1 MIMSSMSSSSCVS
14 VDDYRDICR
23 DFGLIY
29 GKSYAKEFANKLH
42 ELCEQNSGLSLNG
55 PSIEFIINVF
65 TQEFAQYLH
74 QELNINDNLCDSNQ
88 QQSQQHKSSD
98 SSLNKTNSLNETK
111 KEFDLNLATTAP
123 TDGNDNSVDNNNTSD
138 ALTTNESQTDGNS
151 VPSAH
156 NTSNT
161 SIPINDN
168 TVTTHNN
175 NNCTQLLVNA
185 SKATRITT
193 IISTTTSTPT
203 TNGSVNVRPKS
214 TLPNSGLSP
223 VGQSSS
229 ATPDDY
235 SDLSD
240 NETETESPKTHYRK
254 FFRRLSFKGLR
265 KGKGLFH
272 KQHSD
277 EVELSNTQTH
287 TNHTSQNSPQET
299 NKRDR
304 NRDSKMDHKWL
315 LSKTQTKTAANES
328 IIKEGVV
335 NYMTVDN
342 SNIDG
347 KQKWEKN
354 RMVLVKTT
362 GGYMLEF
369 YAPNK
374 PLKPK
379 SGVFCFLITEARET
393 TALEMPDQEHTF
405 VLKAENMMEYII
417 EAQDTEDMRQW
428 LSSIKYC
435 MRFNSDGTTDDNE
448 ITTGF
453 PYDNIPRL
461 QETEN
466 NRSSNHLSAVADPTN
481 GPGGG
486 TNSDICGSM
495 REYPWF
501 HGMLSRSDAAQL
513 VLREGQIG
521 HGVFLVRQSETR
533 KGEYVL
539 TFNFQGRA
547 KHLRMAI
554 INEGQCRVQH
564 LWFQTIFDMLEH
576 FRIHPIPLESGG
588 TSDVT
593 LTDYV
598 VYNEHLPTNSGSPA
612 LTNSHNTS
620 DSITNGQQQSSQQ
633 LSHIRERVPSIPEL
647 QEIATY
653 GGSVRLRSSS
663 LDNLLQLQSQ
673 QLATVGTNNRAV
685 ENTYHFV

>member
-1 MIMSSMSSSSCVS
+1 MSDQNMSSVSAMSEEYVG
-14 VDDYRDICR
+14 ICR
-23 DFGLIY
+23 DFCLIC
-29 GKSYAKEFANKLH
+29 GKSYAKEFANKLN
-42 ELCEQNSGLSLNG
+42 ELCEENSGLELNG
-55 PSIEFIINVF
+55 SNIDAIIRLF
-65 TQEFAQYLH
+65 TQQFAQYLH
-74 QELNINDNLCDSNQ
+74 QELDINFICDNNNQ
-88 QQSQQHKSSD
+88 HIITSSD
-98 SSLNKTNSLNETK
+98 TNSLDANITETNET
-111 KEFDLNLATTAP
+111 NATKHELDFNGTAI
-123 TDGNDNSVDNNNTSD
+123 
-138 ALTTNESQTDGNS
+138 TTNVTNSCDAMAAKDGHHLPYGS
-151 VPSAH
+151 H
-156 NTSNT
+156 
-161 SIPINDN
+161 
-168 TVTTHNN
+168 
-175 NNCTQLLVNA
+175 
-185 SKATRITT
+185 
-193 IISTTTSTPT
+193 
-203 TNGSVNVRPKS
+203 SVNVRPKS
-214 TLPNSGLSP
+214 TFPSTTTSTAGP
-223 VGQSSS
+223 HT
-229 ATPDDY
+229 APTADDY

-240 NETETESPKTHYRK
+240 NETETSSPKTHYRK

-265 KGKGLFH
+265 KGKGFFH

-277 EVELSNTQTH
+277 EVELSNSH
-287 TNHTSQNSPQET
+287 TSAHNSHTSHTSQSSSADTQSSRRE
-299 NKRDR
+299 K
-304 NRDSKMDHKWL
+304 NRESKMDHKWHH
-315 LSKTQTKTAANES
+315 SKTGSKGSPNES

-335 NYMTVDN
+335 NYLTVDN

-347 KQKWEKN
+347 KHKWEKC
-354 RMVLVKTT
+354 RMALVKTT

-417 EAQDTEDMRQW
+417 EAHDTEDMRQW

-435 MRFNSDGTTDDNE
+435 MRFSSDGTTDDNE
-448 ITTGF
+448 VSTTS

-461 QETEN
+461 QEADG
-466 NRSSNHLSAVADPTN
+466 NRPNQPTVSDSAVS

-513 VLREGQIG
+513 VLREGTLW

-598 VYNEHLPTNSGSPA
+598 VFYENSSTSRGSPSP
-612 LTNSHNTS
+612 LLNTQNTS
-620 DSITNGQQQSSQQ
+620 EPLIGGQQTAN
-633 LSHIRERVPSIPEL
+633 HTRDRVPSIPEL
-647 QEIATY
+647 QEIITY
-653 GGSVRLRSSS
+653 GGSVRMRSTS
-663 LDNLLQLQSQ
+663 LENLQQMQSQ
-673 QLATVGTNNRAV
+673 HLASVGTANARAV